1 MEKELVTLV
10 IEKEYGELS
19 PSERVSLREWC
30 SSEEEF
36 EQLKS
41 VMKGVEQMR
50 LTRQY
55 APKPETK
62 NSLDA
67 LFAQKHA
74 KVPPVIWYNSIL
86 VALYPKDKP
95 MAQRPIM
102 QLAAVAL
109 LLLMV
114 YPLLFDQSAVKQ
126 KDKIVKIDDF
136 EKNEQFKISK
146 EAEVKS
152 DSVVGDEQ
160 QQVMSPNEIQPVA
173 TVVVE
178 DFDMSAVSANTNTN
192 SVTLTTASAGTT
204 FSWTTEPVA
213 SDHPDGIFIGESAVS
228 YSQPA
233 SSEPAVFDLLTATF

>member
-1 MEKELVTLV
+1 MEKELVSIV
-10 IEKEYGELS
+10 IEKEYRELS
-19 PSERVSLREWC
+19 TSERVSLREWC

-114 YPLLFDQSAVKQ
+114 YPLLFDQSVVKQ

-136 EKNEQFKISK
+136 EKNEQFNMAK
-146 EAEVKS
+146 EAEAKS
-152 DSVVGDEQ
+152 DSIGDNEQ
-160 QQVMSPNEIQPVA
+160 QNEVSPAEVQPIA
-173 TVVVE
+173 TVIVE
-178 DFDMSAVSANTNTN
+178 DFDMSAVSAITNG
-192 SVTLTTASAGTT
+192 ASPSSAAIAGTT
-204 FSWTTEPVA
+204 YTWTTDPVA

-228 YSQPA
+228 YSQPV
-233 SSEPAVFDLLTATF
+233 SSQPAVFDLLTTTF